1 MPVYEV
7 FKSTEVAIP
16 FGQAFIYL
24 SLVSIF
30 MLFRKL
36 KLALITTYLFS
47 CYWGFVLNMRY
58 FISKTGEV
66 ESALFIYGFFGFL
79 MLALTIY
86 SFFFQEY

>member
-1 MPVYEV
+1 MTVYEI

-16 FGQAFIYL
+16 FGQAFVYI

-47 CYWGFVLNMRY
+47 CYWGFVLNANY
-58 FISKTGEV
+58 FISKTGEA
-66 ESALFIYGFFGFL
+66 EYALFIYAFLGFL
-79 MLALTIY
+79 MLVLTLY